1 MFNCIQQWCNCGEME
16 RQTKMRVQK
25 PRPKKKKK
33 IVYFFMQ
40 IVDIEIP

>member
-16 RQTKMRVQK
+16 GKTKMRVQQ

-33 IVYFFMQ
+33 MDYFFMQ
-40 IVDIEIP
+40 IGDIKIP